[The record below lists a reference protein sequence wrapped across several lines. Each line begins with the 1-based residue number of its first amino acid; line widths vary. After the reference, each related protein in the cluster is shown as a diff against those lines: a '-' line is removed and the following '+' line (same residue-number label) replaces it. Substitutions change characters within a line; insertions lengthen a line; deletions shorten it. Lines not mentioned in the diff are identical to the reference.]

1 MYYGSEGVNSG
12 GVHNMGIPVGP
23 MSPMGIPRE
32 WKAYAEFMVMEWE
45 QEWWT
50 GNGREWKL

>member
-23 MSPMGIPRE
+23 MSPMGIPQE